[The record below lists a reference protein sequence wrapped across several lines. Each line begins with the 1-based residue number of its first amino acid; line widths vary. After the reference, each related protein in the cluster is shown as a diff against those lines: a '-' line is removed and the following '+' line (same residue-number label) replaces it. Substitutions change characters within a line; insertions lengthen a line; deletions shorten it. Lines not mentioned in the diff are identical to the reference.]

1 MQELRDYLLSHGT
14 NQKEEQVEELFAR
27 LDLDEDGI
35 ISKSEFQEGFNAFI
49 TAQTISSQVIS
60 EIVQN
65 VEKFTQSSQL
75 KKAVLTS
82 AARHLGGYELQK
94 LREIFESVDANG
106 DGAISKKEFKLSFS
120 LVGERSSEWLDEA
133 FVALDT
139 DASGEIDYSEFLAAI
154 MDSQLMERRD
164 ILWAAFQD
172 FDQNNV
178 GSISK
183 ENLLQVLQGDA
194 VQGVLDCMDQDKAS
208 FMDDILAKVGED
220 GELSFDAFIELLQQ
234 S

>member
-1 MQELRDYLLSHGT
+1 M
-14 NQKEEQVEELFAR
+14 NC
-27 LDLDEDGI
+27 
-35 ISKSEFQEGFNAFI
+35 
-49 TAQTISSQVIS
+49 
-60 EIVQN
+60 
-65 VEKFTQSSQL
+65 
-75 KKAVLTS
+75 KKM
-82 AARHLGGYELQK
+82 
-94 LREIFESVDANG
+94 REIFESVDANG

-120 LVGERSSEWLDEA
+120 LVGERSSEWLEEA

-139 DASGEIDYSEFLAAI
+139 DGSGEIDYSEFLAAI

-194 VQGVLDCMDQDKAS
+194 VQGVLDGMEQDKAH
-208 FMDDILAKVGED
+208 FMDGLLAKVGED